1 MNNKIKTTLA
11 FALAFAIGLG
21 FNSMAISATDMKVAV
36 VNVAQVVEKSAQ
48 VNALKSEQ
56 EKKIKDLQSW
66 LGNVKKDI
74 EKQKTKEGKEKL
86 TKQYDAT
93 FVKKQQEIRDNYTKK
108 LAAIDK
114 SISTTI
120 AAEAKAQ
127 GYSLVLAKSIVLY
140 GGTDITNAVATK
152 VK

>member
-93 FVKKQQEIRDNYTKK
+93 FVKKQQEIRDNYTK
-108 LAAIDK
+108 
-114 SISTTI
+114 
-120 AAEAKAQ
+120 
-127 GYSLVLAKSIVLY
+127 
-140 GGTDITNAVATK
+140 N
-152 VK
+152 